1 MDTSELMNLEQAR
14 RLLARVGVEVPR
26 DMPPQTVFGSLDVLL
41 QGVPPQVVAAAVTQ
55 GAETAY
61 GAQAGITVP
70 PYMPA
75 NYSFNVGVQG
85 RVALSDV
92 QTGPG
97 LEQSQTFRASLQL
110 QQDDRLAVERTM
122 LQKLYRLPDSSLLPE
137 GVRDAL
143 QSGPFQEARD
153 RIERNPALRTI
164 ARGLPFSFE
173 HVESEGTRLTYE
185 ATVPPEQGRR
195 IAAGDTSAL
204 PNPLDPLSMP
214 AGSSVLIRGQDF
226 QASSTEAGYKL
237 LMAGASDGRLEGAGF
252 SVRRLEGSMVE
263 VATGP
268 IDTVENS
275 LYAGLGRRS
284 LATVRAG
291 VENSLEERRLSV
303 AQLDLA
309 TPEGQ
314 AAYRQF
320 LEGGRVPD
328 APGPGIPQAGH
339 RTELSIEQAQR
350 LGLYVGSASLA
361 FDNTTQQQVTVSDLG
376 GREEVRFQYS
386 REGQV
391 ATESRFPMGTDGR
404 PDFSQGQYRM
414 TLPDVGP
421 NEAGALR
428 GAFGGTPGPRGL
440 DDRQAVD
447 LAMDSAQLLQLRER
461 ARDYLAARPGGAE
474 TLADLDA
481 GRSTGS
487 SLMERMAGARAA
499 HEVFGAMQTDPGHV
513 VSELQRLSVGM
524 PRERGPLPGGLT
536 IETPEAMRGQLA
548 GMGAEDR
555 ERLMDRFYR
564 AGQPPAADT
573 ATPATRDAATRDP
586 AAATPTTPAPASA
599 PAAAGPLLTDPA
611 HPDHAMF
618 STLRERMPPGA
629 TDDQVAVATAR
640 ARQEGITPDR
650 LERVAADPN
659 DQNRVWLMGS
669 VPGFRTMVDL
679 SQPVP
684 PIERTSAEMLAA
696 REQTPEPAPAARTQ
710 ERPAMVQ

>member
-291 VENSLEERRLSV
+291 VENSMEERRLSV

-320 LEGGRVPD
+320 LEGGRVPET
-328 APGPGIPQAGH
+328 PGPGIPQAGH

-487 SLMERMAGARAA
+487 SLMERMAGARTA

-548 GMGAEDR
+548 GMGADDR

-564 AGQPPAADT
+564 AGQPAAADT

-599 PAAAGPLLTDPA
+599 PAAAGPLLSDPA